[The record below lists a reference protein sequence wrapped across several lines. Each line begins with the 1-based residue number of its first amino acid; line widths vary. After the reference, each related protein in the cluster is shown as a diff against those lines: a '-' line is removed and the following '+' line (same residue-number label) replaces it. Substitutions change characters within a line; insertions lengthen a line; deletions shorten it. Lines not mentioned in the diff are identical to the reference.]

1 MQDVTSLDM
10 SNYKTSGEFRRGTG
24 TFAATD
30 RYPFCCTLAMRLY
43 GRFNAYTVATDA
55 IGCYSISIE
64 SPIQSQSILSQIVP
78 YIFGSSLYSLTH
90 SLLET
95 L

>member
-1 MQDVTSLDM
+1 M

-30 RYPFCCTLAMRLY
+30 RYPFCNLAMRLY
-43 GRFNAYTVATDA
+43 GTFNAYTVATDA

-64 SPIQSQSILSQIVP
+64 SSNLFCHGLLP
-78 YIFGSSLYSLTH
+78 YIFGSSLFSLTH